1 METVIAPVDV
11 FIYYKVMRYED
22 KWSYQVK
29 MDFKFTNYEENIS
42 GFLLV
47 ENGVYVFD
55 RENEAKV
62 QAKRIGKEFKQ
73 YFVDELGVLITDVY
87 NNEGE

>member
-1 METVIAPVDV
+1 
-11 FIYYKVMRYED
+11 MRYED

-55 RENEAKV
+55 RENEAKI